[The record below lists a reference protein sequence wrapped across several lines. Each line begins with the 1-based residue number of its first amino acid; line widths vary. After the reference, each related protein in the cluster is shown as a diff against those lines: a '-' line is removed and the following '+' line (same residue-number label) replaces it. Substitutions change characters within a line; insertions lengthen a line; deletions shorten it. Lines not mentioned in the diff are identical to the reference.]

1 MTRSHRGKM
10 LRGED
15 VARTIW
21 QTITMPANVYIED
34 ILIRDSL
41 QHFMPGADQSEHS
54 IACHMAVLT
63 NQNTSYSRGDTA
75 SHSNK

>member
-1 MTRSHRGKM
+1 M

-21 QTITMPANVYIED
+21 QTVSNPANVYIED

-41 QHFMPGADQSEHS
+41 QHLM
-54 IACHMAVLT
+54 
-63 NQNTSYSRGDTA
+63 
-75 SHSNK
+75 